1 MKVDAENARSFVDA
15 IEAKGAE
22 ALKAHMA
29 RISQHADHVH
39 EAALTAMQQAHETAQ
54 LGAQATIDQQ
64 AQDSAQQ
71 HQAGLQADQNAAQ
84 ADLQQQQAEQ
94 PASSGVE

>member
-1 MKVDAENARSFVDA
+1 MKLDAENARSFVDA

-39 EAALTAMQQAHETAQ
+39 TAAMTAMEQAHEKTMA
-54 LGAQATIDQQ
+54 DQQ
-64 AQDSAQQ
+64 AAVAMAQQ
-71 HQAGLQADQNAAQ
+71 AGDQAHEQSMATQAQEAQ
-84 ADLQQQQAEQ
+84 AQEPAEPAQA
-94 PASSGVE
+94 